1 MKKIKLLKNEELV
14 QESISQ
20 INFILVKFNLPSEL
34 FADEINYLLTN
45 SENSSFDSSSFN
57 DKLLARVQYFL
68 ILEIY
73 ASEPH
78 YFTNEQQV
86 KGVQRLLRILESNN
100 WLKLARKMEPTN
112 VDL

>member
-1 MKKIKLLKNEELV
+1 MKKIKSLELV
-14 QESISQ
+14 QKSISQ
-20 INFILVKFNLPSEL
+20 INFILTRFDLPGKI
-34 FADEINYLLTN
+34 FVDEINYLLTN

-86 KGVQRLLRILESNN
+86 KGVQRLLRILELNN
-100 WLKLARKMEPTN
+100 WLKLARKMEPTD

>member
-1 MKKIKLLKNEELV
+1 MKKIKSLELV
-14 QESISQ
+14 QKSISQ
-20 INFILVKFNLPSEL
+20 INFILTRFDLPSKI
-34 FADEINYLLTN
+34 FVDEINYLLTN

-86 KGVQRLLRILESNN
+86 KGVQRLLRILELNN
-100 WLKLARKMEPTN
+100 WLKLARKMEPTD